1 MIVASKKQQVGKFL
15 SIILLVGIFF
25 VFNGVSNV
33 KGAELLNRSII
44 MTSVTPSTNTNHQF
58 QFDIQSSTNLGSIA
72 FQYCEAPL
80 VTDPCIAPSGIDVSA
95 ATLSSQS
102 GETGFS
108 VHPNTVSN
116 RIVISRAAVASS
128 PGTAIY
134 NFDDIFNPD
143 TANHTTYVRIS
154 TYSTTDGTG
163 GFEDNGA
170 VAFSLTPALGVNV
183 YVPPYLVFC
192 VGVTVSPQ
200 CQSANGLSINL
211 GTLSPSQTSAAT
223 TQFAGATND
232 STGYSVSAIGTTMTS
247 GNNEI
252 TRLSNPSGPAVGTR
266 QFGINLRANSNPA
279 TGSEPDGI
287 GTALPTAPYNSP
299 NTFKF
304 NSGEVISSSPIA
316 TDYNRMTVTYI
327 VNIAPNQPPG
337 IYSTTLTYVAVASF

>member
-1 MIVASKKQQVGKFL
+1 MIVGSKKQQVGKFL
-15 SIILLVGIFF
+15 SILVLMGAGLTGL
-25 VFNGVSNV
+25 NTVS
-33 KGAELLNRSII
+33 GAELLNRSIT
-44 MTSVTPSTNTNHQF
+44 MNSVTPSTTASHQF
-58 QFDIQSSTNLGSIA
+58 QFDIQSSATLGSIA

-80 VTDPCIAPSGIDVSA
+80 VTDPCIAPSGIDVSS
-95 ATLSSQS
+95 ATMAGQS

-108 VHPNTVSN
+108 IHPNTVSN
-116 RIVISRAAVASS
+116 RIVISRAALASS
-128 PGTAIY
+128 PGMVAY
-134 NFDDIFNPD
+134 SFDSILNPD

-154 TYSTTDGTG
+154 TYTATDGTG
-163 GFEDNGA
+163 GVEDNGA

-192 VGVTVSPQ
+192 VGVTVSLQ

-211 GTLSPSQTSAAT
+211 GTLSASQTSVAT

-252 TRLSNPSGPAVGTR
+252 TRLSNSTGSIVGTR
-266 QFGINLRANSNPA
+266 QFGLNLRANSNPA
-279 TGSEPDGI
+279 TGNEPDGI
-287 GTALPTAPYNSP
+287 GTALPTPPYNSP
-299 NTFKF
+299 NAFKF
-304 NSGEVISSSPIA
+304 TSGEVISSSPTA

-327 VNIAPNQPPG
+327 VNIAPDQAPG